1 MTKARITR
9 WSRITGLDLG
19 ALSVLGV
26 DASRGYNNGYGTLSS
41 GFDAGAELSHALPGG
56 SRSTDRRLRAWG
68 DFLIDLGDSLGG

>member
-9 WSRITGLDLG
+9 WSRITGLDTG
-19 ALSVLGV
+19 ALLVLGR
-26 DASRGYNNGYGTLSS
+26 DASRGYNNGTLSS

-56 SRSTDRRLRAWG
+56 SRSTDQRLRAWG